1 MTHGSSTGPLAGL
14 RVIDFTRVVAGPLTA
29 QCLADLGADVIKIE
43 RPGSGDDTRLWP
55 PYFQDQDGED
65 LLGESA
71 YIQVTNRNKRSIT
84 VAIRQPE
91 GQALVKRLMAWAD
104 VFIENLKV
112 GDLDRYGL
120 SYDKVKDEIPSL
132 IYCSI
137 TGFGQTGPY
146 AKRPGYD
153 ILAQGAAGLMSVT
166 GEPDGLPMKVGVAV
180 GDIQA
185 GLHAAIA
192 ILAAVHE
199 RDRSGK
205 GQWLDVALLDCQVWG
220 MINFS
225 SNYLNAG
232 IVSGRNGTAHP
243 SVVPYQVFE
252 SRDGHVILGVTT
264 DYQFRKFCESAQ
276 KPEWIEDERF
286 ASTRARVANRD
297 ILVPLVA
304 AVMASRDTADWVS
317 ALEDA
322 GVSCGP
328 VNTID
333 QTFNDP
339 HVLARE
345 MVIEMPHA
353 DPRATAPARST
364 AYPVKLSE
372 TPATYRRP
380 AATLGQHT
388 DEILGELG
396 CDQDEIDA
404 LRAAGAI

>member
-1 MTHGSSTGPLAGL
+1 MTQGSSIGPLAGL
-14 RVIDFTRVVAGPLTA
+14 RVIDFTRGVAGPLTA
-29 QCLADLGADVIKIE
+29 QCLGDLGADVIKIE
-43 RPGSGDDTRLWP
+43 RPASGDDTRQWP
-55 PYFQDQDGED
+55 PYFKDQEGED
-65 LLGESA
+65 LVGESA

-84 VAIRQPE
+84 VDIRQPE
-91 GQALVKRLMAWAD
+91 GQALVKRLMGWAD
-104 VFIENLKV
+104 IFIENLKV
-112 GDLDRYGL
+112 GDLHRYGL
-120 SYDKVKDEIPSL
+120 SYDQVKDEIPSL

-153 ILAQGAAGLMSVT
+153 ILAQGASGLMSVT

-192 ILAAVHE
+192 ILAAVHN
-199 RDRSGK
+199 RNRTGK
-205 GQWLDVALLDCQVWG
+205 GQWIDVGLLDCQLWG

-232 IVSGRNGTAHP
+232 QVARRNGTAHP

-264 DYQFRKFCESAQ
+264 DYQFRKFCESAG
-276 KPEWIEDERF
+276 KPEWADDERF
-286 ASTRARVANRD
+286 ASTRARVSNRD
-297 ILVPLVA
+297 ILVPMVA
-304 AVMASRDTADWVS
+304 DVMAGRDTADWVA
-317 ALEDA
+317 ALETA

-333 QTFNDP
+333 QAFQDP
-339 HVLARE
+339 HVQARE
-345 MVIEMPHA
+345 MIVEMPHA
-353 DPRATAPARST
+353 DGRAAAPARST
-364 AYPVKLSE
+364 AYPVKLSA
-372 TPATYRRP
+372 TPASYRRP

-388 DEILGELG
+388 DEILTELG
-396 CDQDEIDA
+396 FDPAEIAA
-404 LRAAGAI
+404 LRDAGAI

>member
-1 MTHGSSTGPLAGL
+1 MSHALSDGPLAGL

-29 QCLADLGADVIKIE
+29 QCLADLGADVIKVE
-43 RPGSGDDTRLWP
+43 RPGSGDDTRQWP
-55 PYFQDQDGED
+55 PYFKDADGED
-65 LLGESA
+65 VLGESV

-84 VAIRQPE
+84 VDIRQPE
-91 GQALVKRLMAWAD
+91 GQALMKRLMGWAD

-120 SYDKVKDEIPSL
+120 SYDKVKDEHSHL
-132 IYCSI
+132 IYCSV

-185 GLHAAIA
+185 GLHAAVA
-192 ILAAVHE
+192 ILAAVHA
-199 RDRSGK
+199 RTATGK
-205 GQWLDVALLDCQVWG
+205 GQWIDVSLLDCQAWG
-220 MINFS
+220 MINFA

-232 IVSGRNGTAHP
+232 MVATRNGTAHP

-264 DYQFRKFCESAQ
+264 DYQFAKFCECAGTSQ
-276 KPEWIEDERF
+276 WVTDDRF
-286 ASTRARVANRD
+286 ATTRARVENRA

-304 AVMASRDTADWVS
+304 EVMATRDTADWVA
-317 ALEDA
+317 ALEAA

-328 VNTID
+328 VNRID
-333 QTFNDP
+333 QAFQDT
-339 HVLARE
+339 HLLARE
-345 MVIEMPHA
+345 MIVEMDHGDDRVA
-353 DPRATAPARST
+353 QPARSP

-372 TPATYRRP
+372 TPASYRRP
-380 AATLGQHT
+380 APTLGQHSR
-388 DEILGELG
+388 EILHDLGYDDGE
-396 CDQDEIDA
+396 IAA
-404 LRAAGAI
+404 LRENGAI